1 MINVKNHYGFS
12 LTELL
17 VTIAIMGIITAIA
30 FPSIAKLQEEN
41 REERF
46 KAYEKVMKNGAKVYV
61 DQYEADMWNGASCV
75 ALSKKK
81 LIEENLIKEYK
92 HSNEIADGKVKVMN
106 QNGVYTY
113 EVYIEVAKGNNTIY
127 QTNKSNSLA
136 SFGNGCQ
143 QIGII

>member
-1 MINVKNHYGFS
+1 MKNHNGFS

-61 DQYEADMWNGASCV
+61 DQYEADMWSKDSCV
-75 ALSKKK
+75 VLKKEK
-81 LIEENLIKEYK
+81 LIQEGLIKEYK
-92 HSNEIADGKVKVMN
+92 HSNETASGKVRVTN
-106 QNGVYTY
+106 QEGIYTY
-113 EVYIEVAKGNNTIY
+113 QVYIEIQKAGQIIYKTDSNDNFNT
-127 QTNKSNSLA
+127 
-136 SFGNGCQ
+136 FGSECGE
-143 QIGII
+143 IV